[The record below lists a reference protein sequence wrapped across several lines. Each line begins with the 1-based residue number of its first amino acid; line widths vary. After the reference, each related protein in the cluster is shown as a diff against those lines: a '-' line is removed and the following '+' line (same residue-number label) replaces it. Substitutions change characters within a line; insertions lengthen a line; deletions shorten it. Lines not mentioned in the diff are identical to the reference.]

1 MKYPQS
7 KQGFTLIELMI
18 TVAVVGI
25 ITAIALPSYS
35 EYVRRSRRSDARVVL
50 LQSAQ
55 FMERF
60 LTEND
65 RYDLRRD
72 GVTPVA
78 LPSTISPSG
87 TSGSQVMYNISV
99 SAVTRTSYTLQAVP
113 VVGNA
118 MDGDVCGSYIIDNLG
133 VKSNANNSR
142 TTIDCWSK

>member
-1 MKYPQS
+1 MKYPSS

-50 LQSAQ
+50 LQNAQ

-65 RYDLRRD
+65 RYDIRRD

-78 LPSTISPSG
+78 LPNIISPAA
-87 TSGSQVMYNISV
+87 TSGSQVMYNINI
-99 SAVTRTSYTLQAVP
+99 SAVTRNSYTLQAVP
-113 VVGNA
+113 VAGNA
-118 MDGDVCGSYIIDNLG
+118 MDGDACGSYIIDNLG
-133 VKSNANNSR
+133 VKSNASNSR
-142 TTIDCWSK
+142 TSIECWSK